1 MMSSMPRVDTK
12 RVINAPVEKVYE
24 ILNDLMILPRWNITV
39 NEITELEK
47 DKYFLKTNVG
57 DMTNIVRENI
67 PNERITSDQEDS
79 PMTKIGYILTP
90 KGEGVEV
97 TLWSEFDEESARVVL
112 EMAGDLFLKSLKVYI
127 DHVMAGGNP
136 EEYKK
141 KLSKINKA

>member
-1 MMSSMPRVDTK
+1 MIYVPRADILK
-12 RVINAPVEKVYE
+12 EINAPVEKVYE
-24 ILNDLMILPRWNITV
+24 ILNDLMILPRWNIAVT
-39 NEITELEK
+39 EIKELEK

-57 DMTNIVRENI
+57 DMINIVRENV

-97 TLWSEFDEESARVVL
+97 TLWSEFDEESMRTVL
-112 EMAGDLFLKSLKVYI
+112 EMAGDLFLKSLKVYV
-127 DHVMAGGNP
+127 DYVMDGGNP

>member
-1 MMSSMPRVDTK
+1 MPRADIVK
-12 RVINAPVEKVYE
+12 EINAPVEKVYE
-24 ILNDLMILPRWNITV
+24 ILNDLMILPRWNIAVT
-39 NEITELEK
+39 EISELEK

-57 DMTNIVRENI
+57 DMINIVRENV

-97 TLWSEFDEESARVVL
+97 TLWTEFDEESMRTVL
-112 EMAGDLFLKSLKVYI
+112 EMAGDLFLKSLKVYV
-127 DHVMAGGNP
+127 DYVMTGGNP